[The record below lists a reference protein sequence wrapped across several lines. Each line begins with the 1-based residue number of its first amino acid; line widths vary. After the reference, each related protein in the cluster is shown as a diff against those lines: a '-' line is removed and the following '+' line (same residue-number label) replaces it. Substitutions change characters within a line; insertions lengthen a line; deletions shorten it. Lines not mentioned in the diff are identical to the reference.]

1 MRSTIDFAR
10 GNLRALQESRLR
22 FVFAYAA
29 NRKPATLA
37 EIRRVKRES
46 IDPGPLAHLE
56 IAVHPTAANYEAT
69 VAAELDVP
77 LNVHLHESPADPA
90 TGQLDALRRAGA
102 LRPGLVTDHTI
113 QMTDAEL
120 DELVAHDAA
129 LDFAPQL
136 DWVSQ
141 LVFNAAPANV
151 EWVFVAGRA
160 LKRDGRVIGDQARVI
175 ADAQAASDRNQ
186 KLLGRNSPR

>member
-1 MRSTIDFAR
+1 MHARSMKIGLGLDGGTDDGSDMFADMKAAV
-10 GNLRALQESRLR
+10 GLQRAVS
-22 FVFAYAA
+22 
-29 NRKPATLA
+29 
-37 EIRRVKRES
+37 
-46 IDPGPLAHLE
+46 
-56 IAVHPTAANYEAT
+56 
-69 VAAELDVP
+69 
-77 LNVHLHESPADPA
+77 
-90 TGQLDALRRAGA
+90 
-102 LRPGLVTDHTI
+102 
-113 QMTDAEL
+113 
-120 DELVAHDAA
+120 HD
-129 LDFAPQL
+129 PQL